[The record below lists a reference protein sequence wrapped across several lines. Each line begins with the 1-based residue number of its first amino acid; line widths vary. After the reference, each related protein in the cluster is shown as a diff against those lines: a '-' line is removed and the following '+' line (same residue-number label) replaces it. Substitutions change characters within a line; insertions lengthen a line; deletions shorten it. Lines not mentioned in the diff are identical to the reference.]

1 MPDLGLC
8 MDVAMGFLSPVSK
21 SRVTFEDEAFN
32 TERPKTTVFACQEPN
47 QKLLVRIERRS
58 LRLIGSQLRY
68 QASKLRLGDNT
79 EVSFPVEF
87 DCNGIVF
94 FMIKHAKGR

>member
-21 SRVTFEDEAFN
+21 SSVTFEEEAFN
-32 TERPKTTVFACQEPN
+32 TKMPKTTVFGCQEPN
-47 QKLLVRIERRS
+47 QRLLVQIGRRS

-79 EVSFPVEF
+79 EVSFPIEF

-94 FMIKHAKGR
+94 FMIKYAKGR